1 MPDPSG
7 ARRFIRRA
15 SPCCTWS
22 RPAWRGRPGLCIGSA
37 AAPPSRCSPIRAMRY
52 SSMTMSVSTM
62 FSRISCKKRLLLD
75 LAASLALLLPLTG
88 GAADPDDVAR
98 AIAGV
103 SSKEISSHWNAYENR
118 IGRAMRRWA
127 CEELPPADGATVFYP
142 FAGPDLPT
150 AVQLFP
156 DAERYVLVSLQKA
169 GRPPGLEEGQI
180 AAGALEGYLAEF
192 QKNWRF
198 YGTLGFFRTE
208 DLEPFG
214 MTGPLMALA
223 ARLGYRV
230 EFVEPIGLDAAGGD
244 MVTLAD
250 SPGSRWDSV
259 RLTLRKGGRTS
270 IVDYV
275 HMDLSDGWLGQATQ
289 QTDRERAWIKSMAA
303 NPTLLKAASHL
314 PQEPGF
320 SILRTALLE
329 NAPLIVQD
337 ESGID
342 YGALSGAFTV
352 RLYGRFT
359 RVNSSFPAHLQ
370 SSLAAAYRSNGG
382 AKPLPFAVGYEKSAG
397 SALQVALREGGSA
410 GPAARPGAR
419 CRP

>member
-1 MPDPSG
+1 
-7 ARRFIRRA
+7 
-15 SPCCTWS
+15 
-22 RPAWRGRPGLCIGSA
+22 
-37 AAPPSRCSPIRAMRY
+37 
-52 SSMTMSVSTM
+52 MTMSVLTVYS
-62 FSRISCKKRLLLD
+62 SNSCKQRWFLS
-75 LAASLALLLPLTG
+75 LAAALALVLPITG

-98 AIAGV
+98 AIAGI
-103 SSKEISSHWNAYENR
+103 SSKEVSLHWNAYENR

-169 GRPPGLEEGQI
+169 GRPPGLEDGQVP
-180 AAGALEGYLAEF
+180 ASALEGYLAEF

-214 MTGPLMALA
+214 MSGPLMALA
-223 ARLGYRV
+223 ARLGFRV
-230 EFVEPIGLDAAGGD
+230 EFVEPIGMDAGADDFEPLEGEHAGG
-244 MVTLAD
+244 
-250 SPGSRWDSV
+250 RWDSV

-275 HMDLSDGWLGQATQ
+275 HMDLSDGWLGQETQ
-289 QTDRERAWIKSMAA
+289 QTARERAWIRRMAA

-320 SILRTALLE
+320 SILRAALLE
-329 NAPLIVQD
+329 NAPVLVQD

-342 YGALSGAFTV
+342 YDALAGAFTV

>member
-1 MPDPSG
+1 MM
-7 ARRFIRRA
+7 
-15 SPCCTWS
+15 
-22 RPAWRGRPGLCIGSA
+22 
-37 AAPPSRCSPIRAMRY
+37 RAMRF
-52 SSMTMSVSTM
+52 SSMNMSVLTMS
-62 FSRISCKKRLLLD
+62 SRVSCKKRLLPS
-75 LAASLALLLPLTG
+75 LAAALALALPLAG

-98 AIAGV
+98 AIAGIHSKEV
-103 SSKEISSHWNAYENR
+103 SSSWNAYENR

-156 DAERYVLVSLQKA
+156 DAERYVLVALQKA
-169 GRPPGLEEGQI
+169 GRPPGIDSGPVS
-180 AAGALEGYLAEF
+180 AAALESYLGEF
-192 QKNWRF
+192 RGNWRF

-223 ARLGYRV
+223 ARLGYRI
-230 EFVEPIGLDAAGGD
+230 EFVEPIGLDAGGGD

-250 SPGSRWDSV
+250 TPGSHWDSV

-275 HMDLSDGWLGQATQ
+275 YMDLSDGWLGQATQ
-289 QTDRERAWIKSMAA
+289 QTRRERAWIRRMAA
-303 NPTLLKAASHL
+303 NPSLLKAASHL

-320 SILRTALLE
+320 SILRSALLE
-329 NAPLIVQD
+329 NAPVIVQD
-337 ESGID
+337 ESGIE
-342 YGALSGAFTV
+342 YGALAGAFTV

-397 SALQVALREGGSA
+397 SALQVALRDPGGASRPARSCAPQRASSSA
-410 GPAARPGAR
+410 RYRPE
-419 CRP
+419 